1 MNENQKKTLDDYRE
15 NYDKVFRTKEI
26 FEETESERSAK
37 QEIESLKEWFS
48 ARQERSAKQEIESLK
63 EWFSARQDWQHLTN
77 ERRSAY
83 KIVVR
88 IIGDELAENWTA

>member
-48 ARQERSAKQEIESLK
+48 ARQ
-63 EWFSARQDWQHLTN
+63 DWQHLTN